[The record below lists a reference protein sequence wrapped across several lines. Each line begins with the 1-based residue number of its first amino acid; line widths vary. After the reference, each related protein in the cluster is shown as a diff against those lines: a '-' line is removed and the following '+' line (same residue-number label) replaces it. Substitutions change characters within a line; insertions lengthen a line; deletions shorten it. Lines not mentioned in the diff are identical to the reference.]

1 MINRVERNILIV
13 LVTTCIALSACVMMS
28 EQAFAAKT
36 PSKAQLPDLIYLGK
50 IGNDIF
56 FDYISVPKNAK
67 TLEIWIRRA
76 AYKKYVGTVKKG
88 TSKYKKYAKSKK
100 YILKKKSGKT
110 YKVYKKVKAAKWV
123 KIVDTKKSEFLFDW
137 KTYNGKTYK
146 IKKSTCY
153 QVRVRG
159 RNGTKHGKYSRT
171 IKFKAHSEN
180 TLDKYEEKFD
190 DEIELLEAKISD
202 LKDEIDETTDPVLK
216 DQLIEELE
224 EAEDKLKDL
233 GKDPRKGYWRLI
245 YDSGN
250 IPNED

>member
-13 LVTTCIALSACVMMS
+13 LVTACIALSACVMMS

-100 YILKKKSGKT
+100 YILKK
-110 YKVYKKVKAAKWV
+110 
-123 KIVDTKKSEFLFDW
+123 IFMIL
-137 KTYNGKTYK
+137 
-146 IKKSTCY
+146 
-153 QVRVRG
+153 
-159 RNGTKHGKYSRT
+159 H
-171 IKFKAHSEN
+171 
-180 TLDKYEEKFD
+180 
-190 DEIELLEAKISD
+190 
-202 LKDEIDETTDPVLK
+202 
-216 DQLIEELE
+216 
-224 EAEDKLKDL
+224 
-233 GKDPRKGYWRLI
+233 
-245 YDSGN
+245 
-250 IPNED
+250 